1 MAIRSTGS
9 TTIAFGLVSVPVKLY
24 TATSSH
30 DPKFNTLHAKCG
42 SRVKQPKQHCPEC
55 DTDVERSETQKG
67 FEVSK
72 GTYVAF
78 TEEELASLRPA
89 KFERLDIEA
98 FVPAHTIDP
107 IMYEKSVFVGPDKGG
122 DRAFNLLSKALRGT
136 ERIAV
141 GRYMSRG
148 RVYLAALRP
157 YQKGIIIHH
166 LFYGD
171 EIRDYEDVNLGED
184 TSFDPREEEMA
195 AVLVQTLAKDDF
207 DADTFTDEYRDNVA
221 AAVKAKSEGQ
231 EIVVAPAAAATA
243 GSVDLFEALKASLE
257 AAKQ

>member
-24 TATSSH
+24 TATTSH
-30 DPKFNTLHAKCG
+30 DPKFNTMHAKCG
-42 SRVKQPKQHCPEC
+42 SKVKQPAQHCPEC
-55 DTDVERSETQKG
+55 DTDVKRDETCKG
-67 FEVSK
+67 FEFAK
-72 GTYVAF
+72 GQFVTF
-78 TEEELASLRPA
+78 TEEELASLRPS

-136 ERIAV
+136 ERIAI

-157 YQKGIIIHH
+157 FQKGIIIHH
-166 LFYGD
+166 LYYGD
-171 EIRDYEDVNLGED
+171 EIRNYEDVNLGED
-184 TSFDPREEEMA
+184 TAFDPREEEMA
-195 AVLVQTLAKDDF
+195 AVLVQTLAVDDF
-207 DADTFTDEYRDNVA
+207 NANTFSDEYRDNVA

-231 EIVVAPAAAATA
+231 DIVVPPASAASA
-243 GSVDLFEALKASLE
+243 GNVDLFEALKASLE